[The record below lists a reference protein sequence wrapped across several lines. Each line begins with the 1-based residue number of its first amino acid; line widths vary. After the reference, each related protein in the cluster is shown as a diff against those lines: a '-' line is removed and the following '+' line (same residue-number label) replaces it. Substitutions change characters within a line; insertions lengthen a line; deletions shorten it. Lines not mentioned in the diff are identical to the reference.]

1 MEKRGTSL
9 REKTHKTEAEQLSPY
24 LSGHVRDRTTS
35 DPRTVPYLLPAAP
48 ATGKYSVLYSYM
60 Y

>member
-48 ATGKYSVLYSYM
+48 ATGKYSVLY
-60 Y
+60 